1 MKGVRNIIWPI
12 LSFKEFLEMVP
23 SGIILSNTYCTLLVM
38 LQERLAI
45 FFLPRGTTLMTTNN
59 MDFVRSLYVVLC

>member
-1 MKGVRNIIWPI
+1 
-12 LSFKEFLEMVP
+12 MVP